1 MNLELRHLK
10 VVCAIA
16 ETGSVTKAAS
26 QLGLAQPALTAQ
38 LQRIERSL
46 GGPLFERG
54 RHGATPTVLGELVL
68 ARARVVLPAMK
79 DLQDEAARLAGS
91 ENMLGRYRIGAVNGP
106 ILGGLVKRL
115 SADHI
120 ESGDSEMSALRD
132 ATPRVT
138 TIDRR
143 PQVITHASWW
153 ATELTDM
160 VINGRLDFCLVGVCG
175 DTMPGAPAD
184 GLTWRVVAT
193 DAVFLLLPETHELAE
208 REEVRLGELAEAQWV
223 TAPGDGCFGDCFAA
237 ACAREG
243 FTPKTMY
250 EMDTGGCIDLVGEG
264 HAVGLC
270 QATFRRVHGLTTV
283 PIAGAPLRWRHL
295 LGWHPDSPVADFAD
309 TVLEYAAAAYC
320 DAAQRI
326 PRYARFLEKYPH
338 FGAAPSIRVAV

>member
-91 ENMLGRYRIGAVNGP
+91 ENMLGRYRMGAVNGP

-115 SADHI
+115 SADHPQ
-120 ESGDSEMSALRD
+120 A
-132 ATPRVT
+132 
-138 TIDRR
+138 
-143 PQVITHASWW
+143 QVITHASWF

-175 DTMPGAPAD
+175 DTMPGSPSD
-184 GLTWRVVAT
+184 GLTWRVVST
-193 DAVFLLLPETHELAE
+193 DAVFLLLHESHELAT
-208 REEVRLGELAEAQWV
+208 REEVRLNELADAQWV
-223 TAPGDGCFGDCFAA
+223 SAPGDGCFGECFAA
-237 ACAREG
+237 ACARDG

-250 EMDTGGCIDLVGEG
+250 EMDTGGCIDLVHEG

-295 LGWHPDSPVADFAD
+295 LGWHPDSPVADFAE
-309 TVLEYAAAAYC
+309 TVLDYATKVYSE
-320 DAAQRI
+320 AAQRI
-326 PRYARFLEKYPH
+326 PQYVRFLQKYPH
-338 FGAAPSIRVAV
+338 FGAATPIRATV